1 MFDIEKKKNCEDLL
15 CIYYE
20 ISFRG
25 LGFNRKIVF

>member
-1 MFDIEKKKNCEDLL
+1 MFDIEKKNCEDLL
-15 CIYYE
+15 CIYYD